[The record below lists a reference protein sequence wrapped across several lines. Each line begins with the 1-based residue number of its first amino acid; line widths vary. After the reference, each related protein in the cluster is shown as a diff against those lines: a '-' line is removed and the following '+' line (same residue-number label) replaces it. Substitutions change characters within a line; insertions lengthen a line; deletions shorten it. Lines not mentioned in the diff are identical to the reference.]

1 MTARRR
7 GAHRGI
13 GQIVETLRSVLRFE
27 PIELDPVAR
36 RLRRAADV
44 GDLRRLAKR
53 RLPRGVFDYIDGG
66 AEDELTMRANT
77 ASFHRIGFRPRVLM
91 DVGIVDP
98 STTLLGERLAYPLV
112 LAPTGFSRIADP
124 DGELAVARSAER
136 AGLPYTLST
145 LGTRSIEEVAAVS
158 TGRLWFQVYVWRDR
172 GLVKEMIDRAASAGF
187 EALVLTVD
195 TVVQGRRERDVRHGF
210 TLPPKIGID
219 TLLDGALHPSW
230 TWSFVRSEPIRFANV
245 AGKNVG
251 DGSDPVSL
259 ADYINTQFDPSLSW
273 RDVEWLRD
281 AWSGPIVIKGI
292 QSVDD
297 ARLAA
302 DAGITAIALSNHGGR
317 QLDGAPAPIDLVAPV
332 VDAVGDRTEVICDGG
347 IRRGADIVKALAL
360 GARACMAGRAHFYAL
375 GAAGERGVDHV
386 LRLLDAD
393 VRRTMALVGA
403 RSVAEL
409 TRDLVA
415 LPSGP

>member
-1 MTARRR
+1 VTPKHSRLLD
-7 GAHRGI
+7 
-13 GQIVETLRSVLRFE
+13 TLRSVMRFE
-27 PIELDPVAR
+27 PFELDPVAR

-44 GDLRRLAKR
+44 ADLRRIAKR

-66 AEDELTMRANT
+66 AEDEITLRANT
-77 ASFHRIGFRPRVLM
+77 ASFQRIGFKPRVLK
-91 DVGIVDP
+91 DVGTVDP
-98 STTLLGERLAYPLV
+98 STSLLGEQLAFPLV
-112 LAPTGFSRIADP
+112 LAPTGFPRIAHP
-124 DGELAVARSAER
+124 EGELAVARSAER
-136 AGLPYTLST
+136 AGVAYTLST

-172 GLVKEMIDRAASAGF
+172 RLVKEMIDRAASAGF

-210 TLPPKIGID
+210 TLPPKLGID
-219 TLLDGALHPSW
+219 TILDGVLHPAW
-230 TWSFVRSEPIRFANV
+230 TWSFVRGGPIRFANV
-245 AGKNVG
+245 VGKDVG
-251 DGSDPVSL
+251 DGSAPVSL
-259 ADYINTQFDPSLSW
+259 AEYINTQFDPSLSW
-273 RDVEWLRD
+273 RDVDWLRD

-292 QSVDD
+292 QTVED

-302 DAGITAIALSNHGGR
+302 DAGIAAIALSNHGGR

-332 VDAVGDRTEVICDGG
+332 VDTVGDRVEVICDGG
-347 IRRGADIVKALAL
+347 VRRGADIVKALAL
-360 GARACMAGRAHFYAL
+360 GARACMAGRVHLYAL

-386 LRLLDAD
+386 LRILDAD

-403 RSVAEL
+403 RTVGEL